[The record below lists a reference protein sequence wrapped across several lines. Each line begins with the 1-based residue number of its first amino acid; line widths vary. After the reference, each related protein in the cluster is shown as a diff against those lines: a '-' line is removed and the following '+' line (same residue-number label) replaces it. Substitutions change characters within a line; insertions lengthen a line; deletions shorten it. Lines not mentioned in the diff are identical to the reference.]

1 MANASV
7 DDKPVWYP
15 LSAHD
20 DNSSPLGP
28 PTPAQSPSGV
38 GSRTNGNAGE
48 SVFNCKKIVCMLFCS
63 SQCRSVNRNRTII
76 RIYCL
81 TRSDGNG

>member
-7 DDKPVWYP
+7 DGNPVWYP

-28 PTPAQSPSGV
+28 PTPVQSPSGV
-38 GSRTNGNAGE
+38 ASRTDANE
-48 SVFNCKKIVCMLFCS
+48 SGKPIIPHQLLYNSRFRFI
-63 SQCRSVNRNRTII
+63 RT
-76 RIYCL
+76 
-81 TRSDGNG
+81 

>member
-7 DDKPVWYP
+7 DGNPVWYP

-28 PTPAQSPSGV
+28 LTPAQSPSGV
-38 GSRTNGNAGE
+38 P
-48 SVFNCKKIVCMLFCS
+48 
-63 SQCRSVNRNRTII
+63 NRTDGGNVGGKSII
-76 RIYCL
+76 SYQL
-81 TRSDGNG
+81 QLL